1 MKIHVTG
8 DSLMARHETAKQPMV
23 NLILHQKDPILRVQN
38 SAISGNTTRDLLVR
52 YKDIILDKDSD
63 YLFVLVGTNDLAS
76 DRDISPE
83 EFEKNLKT
91 LIDIFETRYSHQRIH
106 FLLPPPVDE
115 AKQVKRTNERIDQYG
130 RIIKRV
136 CEEKGC
142 RSLNLNQAFRDA
154 VTPEH
159 SLEDI
164 LKGIKDDGLHF
175 GQLGY
180 QILAKTIYQALR

>member
-8 DSLMARHETAKQPMV
+8 DSLMARYETAKQPMV
-23 NLILHQKDPILRVQN
+23 NLILHQKDPLLRVQN

-91 LIDIFETRYSHQRIH
+91 LIDIFETRYAHQRIH

-130 RIIKRV
+130 GIIKRV